1 MNKQTCDK
9 IKLMLWS
16 LGSRIEENTDYIK
29 SIYFVFK
36 SGLKEYK
43 GIFNLDSHSLN
54 FNGRD
59 ISIETD
65 KLADYVSNEALNY
78 ESLEFVVEERGKTTI
93 VTADNKGVKTKL
105 QDQEQEEL
113 ADHKAGTSQMLK
125 RNYYIK
131 IGEADDLLRE
141 IGIIT
146 KDGKVKN
153 DMIRKYNQIDHFVE
167 LIDAMIDELP
177 GGETIN
183 VVDCGCGKSY
193 LTFVLNYYIKEKK
206 KRNCYFIGID
216 RSDKVITASKEIA
229 KKLGYKNMEFI
240 NEDINFYVPDKKVD
254 IVISLHACD
263 TATDMALGLA
273 IRLKAKAIMCVPCC
287 HKELISQIQNNA
299 LSPILRQGVLKAR
312 FSDLLTDGVRTLLL
326 EAYGYKVSTIEYIS
340 PLETPKNLLI
350 RAQKIGEGNE
360 KAMEEYYNI
369 RNMFGIDPFLEK
381 ITEIEEDYE

>member
-9 IKLMLWS
+9 IKLILWGIS
-16 LGSRIEENTDYIK
+16 SRIDENRDYIK
-29 SIYFVFK
+29 NISFVFK
-36 SGLKEYK
+36 SGLKAYK
-43 GIFNLDSHSLN
+43 GIFNIENNSLN

-59 ISIETD
+59 MEGALD
-65 KLADYVSNEALNY
+65 KLSEFISNEALNY

-93 VTADNKGVKTKL
+93 ITADNKGVRTK
-105 QDQEQEEL
+105 QQEQESESFS
-113 ADHKAGTSQMLK
+113 DHGAGAAQMLK
-125 RNYYIK
+125 RSYFVK
-131 IGEADDLLRE
+131 IGEADDLLKE
-141 IGIIT
+141 IGILT

-167 LIDAMIDELP
+167 LIDSMIDELP
-177 GGETIN
+177 QGDTIH

-206 KRNCYFIGID
+206 KRNCYFTGID
-216 RSDKVITASKEIA
+216 RSDKVINASKEIA
-229 KKLGYKNMEFI
+229 RRLGYKNMEFI
-240 NEDINFYVPDKKVD
+240 NEDINYYQPDKKID

-287 HKELISQIQNNA
+287 HKELISQIKNNS

-326 EAYGYKVSTIEYIS
+326 EANGYKVSTIEYIS

-350 RAQKIGEGNE
+350 RAQKISDGND

-369 RNMFGIDPFLEK
+369 KRMFGIEPFLEK
-381 ITEIEEDYE
+381 ISEIYE